1 MSPSL
6 ESLWQLPVLNQIGQV
21 LDRVDN
27 RLNEVWK
34 QRIRVFHFDVV
45 QGCQLRCIGCPN
57 STLLPKIDHITPEGF
72 DRCLRNVDVRQVET
86 LRLFNYGE
94 PFLHPQLEA
103 LLPVVKEQTF
113 QLDRLE
119 ISTNAMI
126 CDEDRI
132 AAILDSG
139 VVTHLVV
146 SCDGDGTPAD
156 YERVRPPAKWPKLLN
171 FLETAN
177 RLKWQLNSPVQLMTR
192 SVCDSPEGQARWR
205 GVLEPRGWTPE
216 FREWK
221 ILPQAAQNP
230 TERAPRVQNK
240 VCWPMSGVNLFV
252 DCHGDVI
259 PCCATPNLPAMGNLY
274 RQKFSAIHGGEAYN
288 RMLHLLQ
295 TSRVNDPICG
305 QCEE

>member
-1 MSPSL
+1 MPPQL
-6 ESLWQLPVLNQIGQV
+6 ESLWQLPVLNQLGQV
-21 LDRVDN
+21 LEQADN

-72 DRCLRNVDVRQVET
+72 DRCLQNVDVRQVET

-126 CDEDRI
+126 CDEQRI
-132 AAILDSG
+132 ASILDSG
-139 VVTHLVV
+139 VVTHLIV

-156 YERVRPPAKWPKLLN
+156 YERVRPPAKWSKLVH
-171 FLETAN
+171 FLETAQ
-177 RLKWQLNSPVQLMTR
+177 RLKSRLGSPVQLMSR
-192 SVCDSPEGQARWR
+192 SVCDSPEGQSRWR

-221 ILPQAAQNP
+221 ILPQASQNP
-230 TERAPRVQNK
+230 TGRDPRVQNK

-259 PCCATPNLPAMGNLY
+259 PCCSTPNLPAMGNLY
-274 RQKFSAIHGGEAYN
+274 RQKFSEIHGGES
-288 RMLHLLQ
+288 RRQMLQLLQ
-295 TSRVNDPICG
+295 TRRVDDPICG

>member
-1 MSPSL
+1 MSYSPNA
-6 ESLWQLPVLNQIGQV
+6 LWQLPVLHQLGQV
-21 LDRVDN
+21 LERVDN

-34 QRIRVFHFDVV
+34 HRIRVFHFDVV

-72 DRCLRNVDVRQVET
+72 DRCLRSVDVRQVET

-103 LLPVVKEQTF
+103 LLPVVKEQSF

-139 VVTHLVV
+139 VVTHLIV

-171 FLETAN
+171 FLETAH
-177 RLKWQLNSPVQLMTR
+177 RLKSRLNSPVQLMTR

-205 GVLEPRGWTPE
+205 EVLESRGWTAE

-274 RQKFSAIHGGEAYN
+274 RQKFSEIHGGEAYR
-288 RMLHLLQ
+288 RMLRLLQ
-295 TSRVNDPICG
+295 TSRVDDPICG